1 MTVRVIFFAYL
12 RERLGVREI
21 RVELAPGAVVED
33 LRDELHRRYD
43 LRGVE
48 RLRLAVNR
56 AYVDEGHSLHDEDEV
71 ALIPPVSGG
80 ASQRVAR
87 GPSPC
92 CGAGKRLQRTG
103 GAGGASAGRKADFQ
117 GRNDAL
123 LRDGIFW

>member
-21 RVELAPGAVVED
+21 RVEIAPGAVVGD

-48 RLRLAVNR
+48 RIRLAVNQ
-56 AYVDEGHSLHDEDEV
+56 AYVNDGHSLRDEDEV

-80 ASQRVAR
+80 APQHLA
-87 GPSPC
+87 
-92 CGAGKRLQRTG
+92 
-103 GAGGASAGRKADFQ
+103 
-117 GRNDAL
+117 
-123 LRDGIFW
+123 